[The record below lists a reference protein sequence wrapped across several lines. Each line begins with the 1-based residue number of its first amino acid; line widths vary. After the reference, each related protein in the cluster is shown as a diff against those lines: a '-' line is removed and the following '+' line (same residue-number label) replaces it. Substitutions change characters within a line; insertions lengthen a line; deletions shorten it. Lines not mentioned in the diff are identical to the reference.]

1 MIAAQYKKITMI
13 ILASQIISYIEKS
26 VHMEVLWFLRFFK
39 FFLILLCN
47 YSNPTLFRG
56 FGLQRLERWCVQ
68 ENKMLISLSEI
79 ISLCDHEDWSSYNKS
94 QKELEKFFSLP
105 IQHRNL
111 FFSISCIKVHLA
123 PTLIFTVT
131 EAHYK

>member
-1 MIAAQYKKITMI
+1 
-13 ILASQIISYIEKS
+13 
-26 VHMEVLWFLRFFK
+26 
-39 FFLILLCN
+39 
-47 YSNPTLFRG
+47 
-56 FGLQRLERWCVQ
+56 
-68 ENKMLISLSEI
+68 MLISLSEI
-79 ISLCDHEDWSSYNKS
+79 INLCDHEDWRSYNKS

-105 IQHRNL
+105 IRHRNL